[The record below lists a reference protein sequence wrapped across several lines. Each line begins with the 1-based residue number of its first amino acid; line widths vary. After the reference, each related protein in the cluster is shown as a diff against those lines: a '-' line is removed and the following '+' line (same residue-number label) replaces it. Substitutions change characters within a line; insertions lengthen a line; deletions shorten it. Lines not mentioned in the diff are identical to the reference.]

1 MKTFYEK
8 TLRNILY
15 LCKFVGIINMSYEL
29 QSDGLL
35 IENTDSLYKCLEIS
49 RMIILIIL
57 SYTVYT
63 KGDFFG
69 TLHVLKLWSVIIAS
83 RISESRLIQ

>member
-8 TLRNILY
+8 TLRIIIY
-15 LCKFVGIINMSYEL
+15 LCKFVDIISMSYVL

-35 IENTDSLYKCLEIS
+35 IQNTDSLYKCLEIS

-57 SYTVYT
+57 SYSIYT
-63 KGDFFG
+63 KAEIFLYI
-69 TLHVLKLWSVIIAS
+69 T
-83 RISESRLIQ
+83 RI